1 MPIVQ
6 ECNPSEEE
14 ETDPE
19 LSEGDTSSFDDHNDD
34 DDDHNDR
41 DDRDDH
47 DDHKKWV

>member
-19 LSEGDTSSFDDHNDD
+19 LSEGDTSSFDDHNG
-34 DDDHNDR
+34 HNG
-41 DDRDDH
+41 RDDH
-47 DDHKKWV
+47 EKWV

>member
-1 MPIVQ
+1 MGTIPMPIVQ

-19 LSEGDTSSFDDHNDD
+19 LSEGDTSSFDDHND
-34 DDDHNDR
+34 R

>member
-19 LSEGDTSSFDDHNDD
+19 LSEGDTSSFDDR
-34 DDDHNDR
+34 DDHNDR
-41 DDRDDH
+41 DDYDDH
-47 DDHKKWV
+47 

>member
-19 LSEGDTSSFDDHNDD
+19 LSEGDTSSFDDHND
-34 DDDHNDR
+34 R